1 MSKKGLTSLAIL
13 VIGLLGWWYFS
24 REPLPLGYRGTAE
37 HLKSVPGKRPTVDLP
52 IGSNY
57 IKGFK
62 LSIDGRELR
71 NDSGEITLPRDRNV
85 QVTGR
90 LELDLGQLGDF
101 SGMYIGVGSES
112 SNAQGV
118 LVEGELM
125 LSDRSFSHTQ
135 GQPLIFNI
143 NKTWRVPDRAGEFV
157 LIVYY
162 FAGEMGELRTPGRQ
176 AIVCPIRIE

>member
-1 MSKKGLTSLAIL
+1 
-13 VIGLLGWWYFS
+13 
-24 REPLPLGYRGTAE
+24 
-37 HLKSVPGKRPTVDLP
+37 
-52 IGSNY
+52 
-57 IKGFK
+57 
-62 LSIDGRELR
+62 
-71 NDSGEITLPRDRNV
+71 
-85 QVTGR
+85 
-90 LELDLGQLGDF
+90 
-101 SGMYIGVGSES
+101 MYIGVGSES
-112 SNAQGV
+112 SNAQGI

-162 FAGEMGELRTPGRQ
+162 FADEMGELRTPGRQ

>member
-1 MSKKGLTSLAIL
+1 MAKKVIAGLAIL
-13 VIGLLGWWYFS
+13 VIGWLAWWHFA

-37 HLKSVPGKRPTVDLP
+37 HLRDVPGKRPTVDLP
-52 IGSNY
+52 LGNNY
-57 IKGFK
+57 IKK
-62 LSIDGRELR
+62 VHLSIDGRELKS
-71 NDSGEITLPRDRNV
+71 NSEEFTLPRDRNV
-85 QVTGR
+85 QIAGR
-90 LELDLGQLGDF
+90 LEFDLGKTGEF
-101 SGMYIGVGSES
+101 TAAYIGVGSES
-112 SNAQGV
+112 FNAQGV
-118 LVEGELM
+118 LVEGELR
-125 LSDRSFSHTQ
+125 LNDGFNHTQ